1 MIFYKLL
8 LSFLFFIITL
18 PMLIVGFIY
27 ICKLLGFMG

>member
-18 PMLIVGFIY
+18 PMLLVGLMWVA
-27 ICKLLGFMG
+27 KLFGAWQ